1 MSKEPFD
8 DILDDLN
15 KIGEDVNK
23 SLEYAINYVN
33 DYLGD
38 IRKIPDCS
46 FCSLKG
52 DAYAFP
58 RVVRGSGPKVM
69 IVGEAPGREE
79 AKQHLSFVGRSG
91 KELDIWI
98 SHMNLQ
104 NYYITNVV
112 KHRPSVMDRDI
123 PPSYTQITACFPY
136 LVNEI
141 TTEKPD
147 FILALGNPA
156 SFTLGSKLPISK
168 AIDYYI
174 DSPHYYRDTKSRILV
189 MFHPS
194 YVLRKKNAMGY
205 ELFNVRL
212 QGYLDTIKSIILG
225 ER

>member
-38 IRKIPDCS
+38 IRKIPDCP

-52 DAYAFP
+52 DDYAFP
-58 RVVRGSGPKVM
+58 RIVRGAGPKVM
-69 IVGEAPGREE
+69 IVSEAPGRAE

-98 SHMNLQ
+98 SHMSLQ

-141 TTEKPD
+141 TMEKPD

-156 SFTLGSKLPISK
+156 SSALGSNLPISK
-168 AIDYYI
+168 AINYYI
-174 DSPHYYRDTKSRILV
+174 DVPHYYRNTKIRILV

-194 YVLRKKNAMGY
+194 YVLRKKNDMGY

-212 QGYLDTIKSIILG
+212 QGYLDTIKGIILG
-225 ER
+225 NR